1 VKVSY
6 LGNVYQSY
14 CEPVI
19 YVSHAGRDGGSRFPR
34 GGSEVSFSSPALDS
48 RQGVSIKHVR
58 IKQECCVKKVITV
71 GVQ

>member
-1 VKVSY
+1 MHLSSM
-6 LGNVYQSY
+6 LAMQA
-14 CEPVI
+14 ET
-19 YVSHAGRDGGSRFPR
+19 GGSAFSRFPR
-34 GGSEVSFSSPALDS
+34 GGSEVSFSSPDLDG

>member
-1 VKVSY
+1 MLAMQAETGDQGS
-6 LGNVYQSY
+6 
-14 CEPVI
+14 
-19 YVSHAGRDGGSRFPR
+19 AFSRFPR
-34 GGSEVSFSSPALDS
+34 GGSEVSFSSPALDG